1 MPTLKKIVVVDDEPD
16 TTTFLC
22 AWLEDQ
28 GYDSCFAADG
38 EQGIIL
44 IRIVQPDLILLD
56 LKMPNHT
63 GMGLYREICLDEQ
76 LKDIPVILITGMTDF
91 HLIDTDCSPLPE
103 PLARIDKPIDMGLL
117 RSTIK
122 QAFD

>member
-1 MPTLKKIVVVDDEPD
+1 MQVLKKIVVVDDEPD

-38 EQGIIL
+38 KQGIIL

-63 GMGLYREICLDEQ
+63 GIQLYREICLDEQ
-76 LKDIPVILITGMTDF
+76 LKNIPVIMITGMTDF
-91 HLIDTDCSPLPE
+91 DLNDTDCSLLPE
-103 PLARIDKPIDMGLL
+103 PLARIDKPIDLNLL
-117 RSTIK
+117 HSAIN
-122 QAFD
+122 QAFA